1 MPDPIYFAPLRV
13 PLVDPRTGLMAREW
27 YLFFQALWLRTGGTE
42 APTPD
47 GTLLLASQPTPD
59 DNEAAKVISAILQL
73 PDQLSG
79 TASHRSR
86 ATERCFV
93 IDQSTDLIGKHS
105 CQ

>member
-79 TASHRSR
+79 LQAIVAELQKDVSSLTSQQ
-86 ATERCFV
+86 
-93 IDQSTDLIGKHS
+93 IL
-105 CQ
+105 